1 MDGRRLTSLNI
12 VGELNRVRLAI
23 PVRRECEAGDMIDAP
38 EGLLNHYPVPTLL
51 RIKKEVDWQNSTP
64 EESRPLVGRP
74 LVALQQWKAA

>member
-1 MDGRRLTSLNI
+1 
-12 VGELNRVRLAI
+12 
-23 PVRRECEAGDMIDAP
+23 MIDAP
-38 EGLLNHYPVPTLL
+38 EGFLKHYPVPTLL